1 MTEEDHRRLRELLGS
16 YALGHLD
23 GDEEASVRAHLDGC
37 PACRLELAEIEPL
50 AAALSELDAARLTE
64 VVTPPADLGARIHAA
79 VAEERV
85 LVSSRAAREARRD
98 VRRRRTRALLAVAAG
113 LVLLVGGIALGAGL
127 TRDSGPAKVQVPVEQ
142 LAFEVSADSPLSV
155 SSAGLI
161 AHTWGLEVRITA
173 TGFAAGEVFRA
184 AVRTTSGALL
194 PAGEFLGTGQKR
206 LVCNLQSALLRPD
219 ATEFVVMDDTGVPV
233 LTTAL

>member
-1 MTEEDHRRLRELLGS
+1 VTADDHRRLRELLGS

-23 GDEEASVRAHLDGC
+23 GDEKASVRAHLDGC
-37 PACRLELAEIEPL
+37 PDCRLELAEIEPL
-50 AAALSELDAARLTE
+50 AAALSEIDAARLTDL
-64 VVTPPADLGARIHAA
+64 VTPPADLGARIHAA

-85 LVSSRAAREARRD
+85 LVEARTAGADRRD

-127 TRDSGPAKVQVPVEQ
+127 TNDSGPAQVQVPIEQ
-142 LAFEVSADSPLSV
+142 LAFERSPGSPLSV

-161 AHTWGLEVRITA
+161 AHTWGLEVRLVG

-206 LVCNLQSALLRPD
+206 LVCNLQAALLRPD

>member
-1 MTEEDHRRLRELLGS
+1 MTDDHRLLRELLGS

-37 PACRLELAEIEPL
+37 PACRSELAEIEPL
-50 AAALSELDAARLTE
+50 AAALSEIDAATLTD

-85 LVSSRAAREARRD
+85 LVETRTAVADRRD
-98 VRRRRTRALLAVAAG
+98 VRQRRTLALLAVAAG

-142 LAFEVSADSPLSV
+142 LAFERSADSLLSV

-161 AHTWGLEVRITA
+161 AHTWGLEVRLVG

-184 AVRTTSGALL
+184 AVRTTSGELL

-206 LVCNLQSALLRPD
+206 LVCNLQAALLRPD
-219 ATEFVVMDDTGVPV
+219 ATEFVVMDDTGAPV